1 MDKETAPHSTNTL
14 EQNTRKRTRNQNWEW
29 DDIFTFIS
37 IVNKE
42 GKNWLKVLN
51 IMHSQHQITHITDH
65 TKLATQAAER
75 KSQRE
80 ERNKTLQKSVEEE
93 INSTTY

>member
-42 GKNWLKVLN
+42 GKNWLKV
-51 IMHSQHQITHITDH
+51 HSQHQITHITDH

-75 KSQRE
+75 KAQRE